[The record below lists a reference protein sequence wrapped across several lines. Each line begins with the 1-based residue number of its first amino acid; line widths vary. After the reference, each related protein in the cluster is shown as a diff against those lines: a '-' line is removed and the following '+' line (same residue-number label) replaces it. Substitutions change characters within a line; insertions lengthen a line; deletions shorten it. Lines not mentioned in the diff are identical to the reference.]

1 MWSWSWIFKTLC
13 YFGDHIKENYAVGL
27 LEEYIEYE
35 LPDGILLRNSFKKFS
50 EIVRV
55 IEYYIE
61 EISCNIVITMLV
73 LW

>member
-1 MWSWSWIFKTLC
+1 M
-13 YFGDHIKENYAVGL
+13 GL